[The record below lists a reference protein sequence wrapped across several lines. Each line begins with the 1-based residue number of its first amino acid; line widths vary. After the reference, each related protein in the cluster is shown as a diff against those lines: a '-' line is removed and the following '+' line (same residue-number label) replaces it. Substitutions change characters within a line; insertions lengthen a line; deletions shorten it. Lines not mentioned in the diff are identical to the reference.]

1 MPLNKSNFF
10 STKHY
15 SNFRIFFKIY
25 NLIMLITL
33 FPIILII
40 ALISLIYKIKFGSI
54 ETRTLGNCVLP
65 LEIFYNEKKE
75 FVYGDKK
82 ELHIWCNEAIVSNIF
97 WLSKIKTKIIV
108 LPGFLI
114 RPIYEFFKKY
124 NFGKKYLIPIRNYDT
139 SKNPFLIKSYKHLS
153 PCSDIHGVLL
163 KHKPLI
169 TFNEKEEKYG
179 NLFLS
184 NIGISSNDKIVCIHT
199 RSSSYRN
206 EKLNSLRNSSIK
218 NFTKSIKFLIDKGFK
233 VIRMGR
239 DEVDTFSVN
248 NKNFFDYS
256 SNKGQ
261 SDFLDFFIISKC
273 TFFIGAASGLA
284 DIAKVYRKPILI
296 HNFFYLLD
304 LIHYTGDSEK
314 IILPKK
320 ILGKNKKIQLNYDI
334 FFNEDYM
341 GLSTECESK
350 KIGIEAIENTELEIL
365 NSVEEMYNLV
375 INKKKEN
382 LDQTKFLMNYKKI
395 FCDFVPNVQ
404 IASSFYKENIDLFEK
419 KY

>member
-54 ETRTLGNCVLP
+54 ETR
-65 LEIFYNEKKE
+65 
-75 FVYGDKK
+75 
-82 ELHIWCNEAIVSNIF
+82 IF

-248 NKNFFDYS
+248 NKNF
-256 SNKGQ
+256 
-261 SDFLDFFIISKC
+261 
-273 TFFIGAASGLA
+273 
-284 DIAKVYRKPILI
+284 
-296 HNFFYLLD
+296 
-304 LIHYTGDSEK
+304 
-314 IILPKK
+314 
-320 ILGKNKKIQLNYDI
+320 
-334 FFNEDYM
+334 
-341 GLSTECESK
+341 
-350 KIGIEAIENTELEIL
+350 
-365 NSVEEMYNLV
+365 
-375 INKKKEN
+375 
-382 LDQTKFLMNYKKI
+382 
-395 FCDFVPNVQ
+395 
-404 IASSFYKENIDLFEK
+404 
-419 KY
+419 